1 MASVKPRQTGIP
13 TPGRPS
19 GGSSGIPTPGT
30 RSRSSSQAGSYLP
43 SSSSTAL
50 DEEYMN
56 LAFKN
61 AVKANDPF
69 QHRGLASSSSF
80 SQSQGSGLNQ
90 SMARAKTPTSMRPPS
105 RQSDVGLAG
114 VRSVSRAGWVP
125 EVGDAVRIESLGFEG
140 ILQFVG
146 DIEGKQGLWAGV
158 ELSGGFAG
166 KGKNDGSVAGKQ
178 YFKCPPK
185 CGVFV
190 ATTKLSP
197 PTVSHPGARPSSVAS
212 SRGGRTTPSFST
224 STSGRITP
232 SSFSLSRG
240 PSTRMSFGSGR
251 TTPSTNG
258 RITPSTSTNMTSP
271 ETPAVRAARLKAM
284 AKAGNNSTSTSKASL
299 AKSTNAGAT
308 PMAKSKSTNGQTA
321 VPVPGVPTPGSR
333 ASKYTGVTAK
343 QLSLNKST
351 SSPVTSMKSPTGT
364 SIPSPK
370 TTLSPVTNIPTTGVS
385 PSRIRTISGVNST
398 SGIGSPFGTPKPR
411 IGTGFA
417 APSSGISSPVAGNT
431 PKARIPSGVAMPPPP
446 IPLPR
451 LGSGSPMRSVSAT
464 SSSSTASV
472 DMGSPCASPTR
483 RGRVTDLSILS
494 SDELEARGKVLQDRI
509 AGLTGGKVTPSPSP
523 VPSTSSSGGSPPGPG
538 QAPGS
543 PVRRGTIVGSRARSR
558 SRARTTTTASPR
570 RPSSRTAYSRPSS
583 VASNRPGSVAAAA
596 ALGKSGRMSVDPGA
610 QVDQMQ
616 SRIQALEYEN
626 TRLRS
631 KVDELEGEVLVGK
644 SAAASASS
652 SSLEEMEEE
661 KKKVLELNEKVEMLE
676 GDKTKLAG
684 DMKRLEERKA
694 ELETAYDRLEAEKVQ
709 FQETQSKLEA
719 SKKEAEELNETLQSQ
734 KSHLQGTVNRLE
746 EEKDRVEEEKK
757 TVETSKGEVE
767 AKLKKVIVD
776 FEEERRDLR
785 EMIDELRHAG
795 QETIAL
801 YEEKLRQADLQKY
814 DLEDRIAELEA
825 QASSNLSRSTN
836 AKLNGIKD
844 KDMNGHRRSPS
855 AASSN
860 TAVSTKPTSDDAD
873 SPLPLHRLRR
883 RRCNSSFR
891 ICSTRSL
898 RWRIC
903 WTIRGRIM
911 RLRLRRLLRE
921 LRRRRRGRKGFRK
934 EVADLKRELGEAKRE
949 KERVV
954 REGERRVMEVEE
966 ALRESTV
973 TLEEMRAEVEGLR
986 GELANVNGLAAS
998 TSSATGEL
1006 QSKLTEAQ
1014 IRAEQE
1020 KEGFLDEIQRLT
1032 EKMADWEARC
1042 EKLKQLTEE
1051 QTTEIEGLKKKTNR
1065 DVSINGSVLQSP
1077 STPSKQEKYDK
1088 HELNTA
1094 KEEITGLKHI
1104 VQELQKESVAGS
1116 QRNKVLESENQL
1128 LMSEMEKL
1136 RQEVKILEDN
1146 LDQSILR
1153 EEENLHIDGSGTD
1166 PSDVEALK
1174 KTLKEQRLRT
1184 DVEIEQLRKK
1194 LADAEMKNARTT
1206 HDLNKEI
1213 SELESL
1219 VEAKI
1224 YREDEL
1230 DQEVERLKEKVAKLE
1245 RKVSKT
1251 STGPETV
1258 VAQAEEHVR
1267 SASLT
1272 STAPSHIS
1280 TPSISSVTSIDV
1292 CEICEKPGH
1301 DIFTCDLLKEDGP
1314 LSATSI
1320 TSAAHKAI
1328 NGDREEEEELDV
1340 WCEDCEGHGHT
1351 AENCPN
1357 SEDVF

>member
-61 AVKANDPF
+61 AVKANDPS
-69 QHRGLASSSSF
+69 QHRGLASSSSSSSF

-146 DIEGKQGLWAGV
+146 EIDGKQGLWAGV

-284 AKAGNNSTSTSKASL
+284 AKAGNNASSTSRASL

-370 TTLSPVTNIPTTGVS
+370 TTLSPVTNIPITGVS

-417 APSSGISSPVAGNT
+417 APSTGISSPVAGNT

-483 RGRVTDLSILS
+483 RGGRVTDLNILS
-494 SDELEARGKVLQDRI
+494 SDELEARGKALQDRI
-509 AGLTGGKVTPSPSP
+509 AGLTGGKVTPSASP
-523 VPSTSSSGGSPPGPG
+523 VPSTSSSAGGSPPGAGAGAG

-543 PVRRGTIVGSRARSR
+543 PVRRGTIVGGSRARSR

-570 RPSSRTAYSRPSS
+570 RPSSRSAYSRPSS
-583 VASNRPGSVAAAA
+583 VASNRPGSVAAA
-596 ALGKSGRMSVDPGA
+596 LGKSSGRMSVDPGA

-626 TRLRS
+626 SRLRT

-644 SAAASASS
+644 NAASASS
-652 SSLEEMEEE
+652 SSSQEEVEEE
-661 KKKVLELNEKVEMLE
+661 KKKVLELNEKVETLE

-719 SKKEAEELNETLQSQ
+719 SKKEADELNETLQSQ

-746 EEKDRVEEEKK
+746 EEKGRVEEEKK

-844 KDMNGHRRSPS
+844 KDTNGHRRSPS

-860 TAVSTKPTSDDAD
+860 TAVSTKATSDDAAAAPVAQIETETLQLQLSHLQHKIASLED
-873 SPLPLHRLRR
+873 MLDD
-883 RRCNSSFR
+883 
-891 ICSTRSL
+891 TRSDHEVEITAFTA
-898 RWRIC
+898 RVEKAKE
-903 WTIRGRIM
+903 
-911 RLRLRRLLRE
+911 RE
-921 LRRRRRGRKGFRK
+921 EGFRK
-934 EVADLKRELGEAKRE
+934 EVADLKRELGEAKSQ
-949 KERVV
+949 KERVA

-1051 QTTEIEGLKKKTNR
+1051 QTAEIEGLKKKTNR
-1065 DVSINGSVLQSP
+1065 DVAINGNTLQSP

-1136 RQEVKILEDN
+1136 RQVGCVSSCFIFPLP
-1146 LDQSILR
+1146 LPPL
-1153 EEENLHIDGSGTD
+1153 
-1166 PSDVEALK
+1166 PVAL
-1174 KTLKEQRLRT
+1174 
-1184 DVEIEQLRKK
+1184 
-1194 LADAEMKNARTT
+1194 
-1206 HDLNKEI
+1206 
-1213 SELESL
+1213 
-1219 VEAKI
+1219 
-1224 YREDEL
+1224 
-1230 DQEVERLKEKVAKLE
+1230 
-1245 RKVSKT
+1245 
-1251 STGPETV
+1251 
-1258 VAQAEEHVR
+1258 
-1267 SASLT
+1267 
-1272 STAPSHIS
+1272 
-1280 TPSISSVTSIDV
+1280 
-1292 CEICEKPGH
+1292 
-1301 DIFTCDLLKEDGP
+1301 
-1314 LSATSI
+1314 
-1320 TSAAHKAI
+1320 
-1328 NGDREEEEELDV
+1328 
-1340 WCEDCEGHGHT
+1340 
-1351 AENCPN
+1351 
-1357 SEDVF
+1357 